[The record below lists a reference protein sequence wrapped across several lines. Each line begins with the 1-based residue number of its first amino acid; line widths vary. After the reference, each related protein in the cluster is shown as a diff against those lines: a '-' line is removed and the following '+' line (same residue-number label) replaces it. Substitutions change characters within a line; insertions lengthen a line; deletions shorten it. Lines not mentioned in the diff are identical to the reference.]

1 MRTRPNLLAMMAWV
15 SLAVC
20 SSFAQD
26 RPSESPVPRSQYS
39 PMAAAQAQGHTK
51 QPPDTWYDFLLKQFN
66 HGNVDYGKWME
77 ERRRA
82 FLEATV
88 RNPYFPYSFWLTL
101 WSLFVMV
108 AYNKLRIDRRRERY
122 LTEEMLTDLYDQDLY
137 SRQAAREAIDKYNN
151 HIEHCNR
158 AIEAGTGQ
166 GIAGNASA
174 EDELKAKLQKLADD
188 LRATTAEKDRL
199 AEELRQRSAV
209 VTDLSLQLQALS
221 EKIDGKGAAARAVG
235 QAALPLPATNTEY
248 MKLVN
253 SLQQQLHAE
262 REKNRRLKGA

>member
-1 MRTRPNLLAMMAWV
+1 MRKSANLPALMACL

-26 RPSESPVPRSQYS
+26 RPSESSVPRSRYS
-39 PMAAAQAQGHTK
+39 PMAAARAHGHT
-51 QPPDTWYDFLLKQFN
+51 QQSPDTWYEFLLKQFN
-66 HGNVDYGKWME
+66 PSDIDYGKWME

-108 AYNKLRIDRRRERY
+108 AYNKLRLDRRRERY
-122 LTEEMLTDLYDQDLY
+122 LTEEMLTDLYNQDLC
-137 SRQAAREAIDKYNN
+137 SRQAAREAIARYNN
-151 HIEHCNR
+151 HVEHCNR

-166 GIAGNASA
+166 GISSSTSEN
-174 EDELKAKLQKLADD
+174 DDLMAKLKKAADD
-188 LRATTAEKDRL
+188 LRAMTAERDRL
-199 AEELRQRSAV
+199 AEELKQRSAV

-221 EKIDGKGAAARAVG
+221 ERIDGIGAGHAVG
-235 QAALPLPATNTEY
+235 QAGLPLPATNAEY

-253 SLQQQLHAE
+253 SLQQQLFAE
-262 REKNRRLKGA
+262 REKNKRLKGA